1 MENTKLDNGQD
12 SMVWEQDLEFP
23 YFINKNGQTGWI
35 VDFLD
40 RFYRNVFE
48 MNINMLNNKN
58 RREFPIA
65 YCKTQA
71 IPMFVQAFA
80 QTLGK
85 FDAHC
90 LGRVETESKTQS
102 GKKSKEDLWYYIDEQ
117 YEGQEVGNVLV
128 YLDLPKE
135 PLDLN
140 NFKSSPLTLAEQN
153 PDKKCRFKID
163 IFNIRVC
170 YHYDKEPE
178 NLFSSDFFDKKVWS
192 RIKPPHENFIY
203 SVMDLRPSIHTRK
216 EHQQNLKNLADM
228 IKANPQQ
235 IFLERGDNYSDKSS
249 ADLSKKFLPF
259 MVSVAVIEEC
269 EDDDNASL

>member
-1 MENTKLDNGQD
+1 MKIEKLENGQD
-12 SMVWEQDLEFP
+12 STVWEQDLEFP

-35 VDFLD
+35 VDFLG

-85 FDAHC
+85 FDVHC
-90 LGRVETESKTQS
+90 LGRVETESKTQI

-117 YEGQEVGNVLV
+117 YEGQKVGNVLV

-140 NFKSSPLTLAEQN
+140 NIKSPPLTLAEQ
-153 PDKKCRFKID
+153 DKKCRFKID

-178 NLFSSDFFDKKVWS
+178 NLFSSGFFDEKVWNS
-192 RIKPPHENFIY
+192 IKPPHGNFIY

-216 EHQQNLKNLADM
+216 GTSTKSKDLADM

-235 IFLERGDNYSDKSS
+235 IFLERGEGYSSKV
-249 ADLSKKFLPF
+249 DLKEKFLPF